1 MYVTGSKQS
10 PMFRLWRYSALICHT
25 NCFSWVISPLVV
37 WPASILPFQSCCSPA
52 CCWSLAHHVLMCPNS
67 SIKGRAELQEP
78 LGRTEAIC
86 AGTNVKGDI
95 VGPLFSLVLC
105 SSVHF
110 YSFEENIPQN
120 PRLEIAEDIQYQLLT
135 YALWR
140 STWML
145 SSAYPLNSVF
155 LPWLWASG
163 MKFRIMPVFL
173 SLEILCRNYQIILV
187 LFKYI

>member
-1 MYVTGSKQS
+1 MSK
-10 PMFRLWRYSALICHT
+10 LWRYSALICHT
-25 NCFSWVISPLVV
+25 NCFSWPISLLMV
-37 WPASILPFQSCCSPA
+37 WPASILPFQSCCPPA
-52 CCWSLAHHVLMCPNS
+52 CCWSLAVQRHHVLMCPNS

-86 AGTNVKGDI
+86 AGTNVKGNI
-95 VGPLFSLVLC
+95 SGPLFSLVLC

-120 PRLEIAEDIQYQLLT
+120 LRLEIAGDIQYQLLT
-135 YALWR
+135 YALRR

-145 SSAYPLNSVF
+145 SSTHPLNSVF

-173 SLEILCRNYQIILV
+173 SLEILCRNYLIILV